1 MKYSNEKEIR
11 MSATNAKKSTKKTS
25 VDPTAKRLLYA
36 AWIIGIGSSLV
47 MGYFEY
53 FAITQD
59 LDMSHTSLIGY
70 PGYCLALIVTTAL
83 AFLYARR
90 ARNKTWTVATMLL
103 TLWTLIAVL
112 STALVTNSTS

>member
-1 MKYSNEKEIR
+1 M
-11 MSATNAKKSTKKTS
+11 AKAKTKKATTDS
-25 VDPTAKRLLYA
+25 TAKRLLYA
-36 AWIIGIGSSLV
+36 AWFIGVGSSLV

-70 PGYCLALIVTTAL
+70 PGYCLALLITTAL

-90 ARNKTWTVATMLL
+90 AHGKNWNAATILL
-103 TLWTLIAVL
+103 TIWTIIAVL
-112 STALVTNSTS
+112 STVLVTNSTSQ